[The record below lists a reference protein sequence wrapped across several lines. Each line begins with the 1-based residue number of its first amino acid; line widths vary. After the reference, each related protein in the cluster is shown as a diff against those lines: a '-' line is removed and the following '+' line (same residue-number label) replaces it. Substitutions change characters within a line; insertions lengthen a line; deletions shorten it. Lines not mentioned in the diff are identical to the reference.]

1 MIGHSEGGLIAPMV
15 ASENKSVAFIV
26 LLAGPGLNGEQV
38 LLLQEQAIRKSSGM
52 AGEDLKKLI
61 TENKNEFDIITKVN
75 EEIEMKKELSSYIQ
89 SELPDSLTQ
98 NQKEQVVNQ
107 KLKILASPW
116 FVYFLKTDPATYLK
130 EVKCPVLAL
139 DGSQD
144 LQVLP
149 EQNINAI
156 KTALAKGGNEKV
168 TTEILPGLNHLFQE
182 CKTGLPGEYGS
193 IEQTF
198 SPSALSI
205 IKDWILKQAK

>member
-1 MIGHSEGGLIAPMV
+1 MLRYDKRGIGKSTGNYQTATSADFASDAESAIKYLQTRKEINKKKIGLIGHSEGGLIAPMV

-130 EVKCPVLAL
+130 EVKCPV
-139 DGSQD
+139 
-144 LQVLP
+144 
-149 EQNINAI
+149 
-156 KTALAKGGNEKV
+156 
-168 TTEILPGLNHLFQE
+168 
-182 CKTGLPGEYGS
+182 
-193 IEQTF
+193 
-198 SPSALSI
+198 
-205 IKDWILKQAK
+205 